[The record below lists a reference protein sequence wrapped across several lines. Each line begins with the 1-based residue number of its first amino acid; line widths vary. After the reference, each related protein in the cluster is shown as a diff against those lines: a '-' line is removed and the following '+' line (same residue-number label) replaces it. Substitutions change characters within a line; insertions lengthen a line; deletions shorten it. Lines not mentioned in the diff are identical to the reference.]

1 MFQEEGFS
9 LKKDKHLLT
18 DIWFIL
24 ISAAGV
30 SSFAYR
36 DVDRLDARN
45 AAGCI
50 LSMTSAGCS
59 WRLTEEGFT
68 ADGLRRDK

>member
-24 ISAAGV
+24 ISAAGGFR
-30 SSFAYR
+30 SFAYR

-45 AAGCI
+45 AGR
-50 LSMTSAGCS
+50 
-59 WRLTEEGFT
+59 RLHPLHDEAPLAVHG
-68 ADGLRRDK
+68 A